1 VVVKEGVVA
10 LFGAE
15 ALVAFALK
23 VTFLEMLVDEEMFVV
38 E

>member
-1 VVVKEGVVA
+1 VVVKERVVA

-15 ALVAFALK
+15 ALVAFELK
-23 VTFLEMLVDEEMFVV
+23 VTFLEILVDEEMFVV